1 MPNISYVQ
9 TNESRQVIVFKSEA
23 LIFLNLAQTN
33 FTFSNNV
40 TNIVYYMKIVGKNK
54 FLRDKRPHPKLPYF

>member
-40 TNIVYYMKIVGKNK
+40 TNIVYYMKIVGKNT
-54 FLRDKRPHPKLPYF
+54 FLRDRRARPKLPYF

>member
-40 TNIVYYMKIVGKNK
+40 TNIVYYMKIVGKNT
-54 FLRDKRPHPKLPYF
+54 FLRDRRAHPKLPYF